1 MTIVYLLFV
10 RLTIRIRQTK
20 PKREDKKNISLD
32 ALVEAILNYGN
43 EKNIKKLFELVGIK
57 KVAEIF
63 RKQASRKR
71 VNYHNRTVHY
81 FNLYFQKNA

>member
-1 MTIVYLLFV
+1 MNNEDTKNFIKENSSLFWQV
-10 RLTIRIRQTK
+10 K
-20 PKREDKKNISLD
+20 KEDKENISLD

-63 RKQASRKR
+63 RKQTSRKR
-71 VNYHNRTVHY
+71 VNYHKRTVHY